1 MDMAA
6 FALTMG
12 AAFFWG
18 LSLDLTKLCA
28 GKMKAIAFNTIQYSV
43 VAVALTPIILL
54 IGMETGSAWAVA
66 MAAFYGVSW
75 LFIGGL
81 VFYYCLECA
90 PAHVVVPISNISAVW
105 GVIFAALLLNEAI
118 SPVIPIS
125 LAFIV
130 IGIVLLS
137 PRGGGEK
144 VPTRAIVLSVSLAVM
159 FGLNQIARKSAITE
173 GISPL
178 TFVWISSLA
187 GSSLLFLTGL
197 LKSAFRRQELNRYNV
212 GVGVTAG
219 LLNQLVGS
227 SLYLSALALE
237 KVSNLSPV
245 TSAVIPFGFLLAI
258 PLLRER
264 PSKKAAI
271 GVALMFLGVIIATL

>member
-1 MDMAA
+1 MDMTA

-18 LSLDLTKLCA
+18 LSLDIVKLCA
-28 GKMKAIAFNTIQYSV
+28 GRMNALTFNTVQYSV
-43 VAVALTPIILL
+43 LAVLLTPVILV
-54 IGMETGSAWAVA
+54 IGVEVGSVWAIT

-75 LFIGGL
+75 LFIGGQ

-105 GVIFAALLLNEAI
+105 GVIFAALLLNEVI
-118 SPVIPIS
+118 SPMIPIS

-130 IGIVLLS
+130 IGIILLA
-137 PRGGGEK
+137 PRNGGKK
-144 VPTRAIVLSVSLAVM
+144 VPTSAIILSVSLAVM
-159 FGLNQIARKSAITE
+159 FGLNQIARKSAITD

-197 LKSAFRRQELNRYNV
+197 LKSSFKTRELSRSNI
-212 GVGVTAG
+212 GISVTAG

-227 SLYLSALALE
+227 ILYLSALSLE

-245 TSAVIPFGFLLAI
+245 TSAVIPFGFLLSL

-264 PSKKAAI
+264 PTKKSAL
-271 GVALMFLGVIIATL
+271 GVMLMFLGVVIATL